1 MRITHILP
9 ALTKGGAEKV
19 AVDLCN
25 LAVAEGHEVA
35 IVAAVPV
42 DPRLLEDQIDKRI
55 KLHFV
60 APKGSGKAVAYVA
73 MIPWLIRNWHWLG
86 QQDVLH
92 CHLTYAALMGSAAS
106 FYRRLRRNRKPAI
119 VETFH
124 GVGMPIKSWQRRLT
138 AIQAV
143 RRDAFALMAH
153 DSYWDDFARDHP
165 ALPVAVIANGI
176 SLDICKAS
184 EEEKQA
190 YRRSC
195 NIPDGAKV
203 IGTVGRLRA
212 ERNPMATVAVFAAAA
227 RRLPEDVHFLF
238 AGDGPLTEAVGA
250 SGADLGI
257 GDRLHLPGLAI
268 QPSVAA
274 SVIDV
279 YISVNVGDIT
289 GVAGLEAA
297 ALGVPVIAWQA
308 IAGRPY
314 RNTDWI
320 WSDND
325 PEKVGLKAA
334 ELLLDPAAASLM
346 AERQSAHVRANHGAE
361 TMLQS
366 YMELY
371 RRAGA

>member
-25 LAVAEGHEVA
+25 LAVGEGHDVS
-35 IVAAVPV
+35 IVAALPV
-42 DPRLLEDQIDKRI
+42 DPVLLQDQIDARV

-60 APKGSGKAVAYVA
+60 APKGSGKATAYAA
-73 MIPWLIRNWHWLG
+73 MIPWLIRNWHWLR

-106 FYRRLRRNRKPAI
+106 LYRRLRLAGKPAI

-124 GVGMPIKSWQRRLT
+124 GVGMPIKGWQRRLT
-138 AIQAV
+138 AIQAK
-143 RRDAFALMAH
+143 RRDGFALMAR
-153 DSYWDDFARDHP
+153 DSYWDDFARNHP
-165 ALPVAVIANGI
+165 TLPVAVIANGI
-176 SLDICKAS
+176 SLDIAEAS
-184 EEEKQA
+184 AEEKQA

-212 ERNPMATVAVFAAAA
+212 ERNPMATVAAFAAAA

-238 AGDGPLTEAVGA
+238 AGDGPLAEAVGE
-250 SGADLGI
+250 SGRELGI

-274 SVIDV
+274 SVIDI

-297 ALGVPVIAWQA
+297 ALGIPVIAWQA
-308 IAGRPY
+308 IADRPY

-320 WSDND
+320 WSAHD
-325 PEKVGLKAA
+325 PEKVGFKAA
-334 ELLLDPAAASLM
+334 ELLLDPAAAALM
-346 AERQSAHVRANHGAE
+346 AARQSAYVRANHGAE
-361 TMLQS
+361 TMLKS